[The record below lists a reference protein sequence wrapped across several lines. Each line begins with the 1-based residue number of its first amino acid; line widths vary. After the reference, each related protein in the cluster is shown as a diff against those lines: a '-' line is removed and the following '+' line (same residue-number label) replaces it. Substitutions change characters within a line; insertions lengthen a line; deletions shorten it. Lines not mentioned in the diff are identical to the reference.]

1 MERFFIRK
9 IEMDDIDLT
18 VAIYNSNRDFLI
30 HHLYKEK
37 IDREFIENELK
48 EMQDHG
54 FKSNLVLDD
63 DKAIGIIDYMHME
76 NGYVYLSLMMIDSLR
91 QHKGIGTALYKYFE
105 GIVMENGAK
114 EIRIDVVNDY
124 EGNVV
129 PFWESMGFVGE
140 KEDELTW
147 GEKTSKVLVMKK
159 YLKENYTAVSN

>member
-1 MERFFIRK
+1 MEKFFIRK
-9 IEMDDIDLT
+9 MGMEDIDVA

-30 HHLYKEK
+30 HHLCKEK
-37 IDREFIENELK
+37 IDREFIVNELK

-54 FKSNLVLDD
+54 FKSNLVLDG

-76 NGYVYLSLMMIDSLR
+76 NGYVYLSLMMIDRLQ

-105 GIVMENGAK
+105 ETVMENGAK

-129 PFWESMGFVGE
+129 PFWERMGFVGE

-147 GEKTSKVLVMKK
+147 GEKTSRVLVMKK
-159 YLKENYTAVSN
+159 YVKGK